1 MSYPRII
8 SSFRNNNIPLLLVSP
23 VLISLLPM
31 TSHAAT
37 ATGGTKTTLTLAYYP
52 GTTTSY
58 WVMRCDPENVK
69 DMQLTVELDNSQAQF
84 DAVTAKFPFG
94 VNVVA
99 GSVPGEFK
107 VTATSAGSTSGDVD
121 AFEVLFESITT
132 PPPVP
137 PGGVPLPPGPPLPLD
152 QVKFCVGG
160 TGTDYIT
167 TRDPVTNVLTTIHAA
182 QIGVV
187 SRAST
192 PGVNPLIW
200 DATGVYNDGIM
211 GGAGTWDTLGA
222 PRFDP
227 LPRNPIPGVSFPEP
241 LADVAW
247 NNAVNANDLAVF
259 GGNPGTG
266 IVNLSGPISAGGLR
280 FDAPGYT
287 LQGGPLTL
295 SAPAGSVPAIDTG
308 ENNATISANING
320 NFRKMGTGTLSL
332 NSNAYNIPQVTIERG
347 TVRSTKL
354 NALVPGLQSAITFA
368 GNGNF
373 EFISQAIGASQQ
385 QDMGALTFAGGEATV
400 QFTNALEPGSRL
412 VFASL
417 AASAHATG
425 NFVGANGQTLI
436 QFLAQPAPNQL
447 LSPRLFFNGADYAA
461 YDPSGPGGFV
471 RALNYGTDLN
481 TSPVNVANPG
491 THVKLN
497 GAPAGTIPSI
507 PLRTVNLALASGTF
521 TFGANQTLTLT
532 QGGLLKSTGG
542 TATITHAAGNLNG
555 GITTGGATELI
566 IRTDTPADSLTVLS
580 PILATSTGGLTKSG
594 AGTLTLGATN
604 SYTGPTTVLAGT
616 LVVNGS
622 VSLASPVTISPGA
635 TLAGT
640 GSVGNISGAGTV
652 SPGLSPG
659 ILTAVVLNPSLE
671 TDFHMEFSAAVPTYG
686 LASASENDL
695 LHLLGGFDSR
705 MCLDNEV
712 LIDFLVQA
720 LTPGDIYKGAFFT
733 DGPVDFTAALQGAA
747 FVALFHGGNVP
758 DGLGVEFDGFVPQTA
773 DFGSGP
779 VEGRVA
785 QFHIA
790 QVAAVPE
797 PGAIGLLLAACAT
810 LSCGRQRR

>member
-1 MSYPRII
+1 MNYPRII
-8 SSFRNNNIPLLLVSP
+8 SSLASKNIPLLLVSP
-23 VLISLLPM
+23 VLMGLLPV
-31 TSHAAT
+31 TSRAAT
-37 ATGGTKTTLTLAYYP
+37 ATGGTKTTCTLKYYP
-52 GTTTSY
+52 DGVTSY

-69 DMQLTVELDNSQAQF
+69 DMQLTVEFDNSQAQF
-84 DAVTAKFPFG
+84 LAETAKLPFG
-94 VNVVA
+94 VTVLP
-99 GSVPGEFK
+99 GSVPGQFK
-107 VTATSAGSTSGDVD
+107 VTATSAGNTSGDVD
-121 AFEVLFESITT
+121 AFEVLFQSTTT

-200 DATGVYNDGIM
+200 DPTGGYNDGVM
-211 GGAGTWDTLGA
+211 GGAGTWDTNA
-222 PRFDP
+222 TPRFDP
-227 LPRNPIPGVSFPEP
+227 LPRNPFLGTVFPEL

-247 NNAVNANDLAVF
+247 SNAVNANDLAVF

-266 IVNLSGPISAGGLR
+266 IVNLSGPVSAGGLR
-280 FDAPGYT
+280 FESSGYT
-287 LQGGPLTL
+287 LSGNTLTL
-295 SAPAGSVPAIDTG
+295 AAPAGLVPIIDTG
-308 ENNATISANING
+308 ENTATITASING
-320 NFRKMGTGTLSL
+320 NFRKQGTGTLSL
-332 NSNAYNIPQVTIERG
+332 NSGFYSVPQLTIERG
-347 TVRSTKL
+347 TVRYTRSFDQLFT
-354 NALVPGLQSAITFA
+354 GLQSALTFA
-368 GNGNF
+368 GNGSF
-373 EFISQAIGASQQ
+373 EYVDQSLIGNHEQN
-385 QDMGALTFAGGEATV
+385 MGALTFAGGEATV
-400 QFTNALEPGSRL
+400 RFTNSIISGSVLR
-412 VFASL
+412 FASL
-417 AASAHATG
+417 AASARATG
-425 NFVGANGQTLI
+425 NFVIVPGLTFITLPGQP
-436 QFLAQPAPNQL
+436 QNQL
-447 LSPRLFFNGADYAA
+447 ISPRLFFNGADYAA
-461 YDPSGPGGFV
+461 VGSSVV
-471 RALNYGTDLN
+471 RALNYASDAN
-481 TSPVNVANPG
+481 TSPVNVANPF
-491 THVKLN
+491 THVKLT

-521 TFGANQTLTLT
+521 TFAPNATLTLT
-532 QGGLLKSTGG
+532 EGGLLKSTGG
-542 TATITHAAGNLNG
+542 SATITHAAGNVTG
-555 GITTGGATELI
+555 GITTGGTAELI

-580 PILATSTGGLTKSG
+580 PILATTTGGLTKSG

-622 VSLASPVTISPGA
+622 VLPASPVTVSPGA
-635 TLAGT
+635 TLGGT
-640 GSVGNISGAGTV
+640 GSVGPISGGGTV

-671 TDFHMEFSAAVPTYG
+671 TDFHMEFTQAVPNYG
-686 LASASENDL
+686 LASASDNDL
-695 LHLLGGFDSR
+695 LHLLGGFASR

-712 LIDFLVQA
+712 LIDFLVPA

-733 DGPVDFTAALQGAA
+733 DGAIDFTPALQGAA
-747 FVALFHGGNVP
+747 FVVLFNGGDVP

-779 VEGRVA
+779 VSGRVA

-797 PGAIGLLLAACAT
+797 PGAIGLLLAGFAT
-810 LSCGRQRR
+810 LYSGRRRQ